1 MLRALFGSVLVK
13 LVLLGLVFLSVPMI
27 LYGRFATVDEERQ
40 QLLLGNLQNQGYLLS
55 QGLELALRAE
65 GAKAPVAAADWV
77 ARLGTSSLRIKLLMR
92 PVGEQQSFYYVAA
105 FPTIDAAYLD
115 AERQALV
122 ATGILGKVEESCA
135 GNRSLSQT
143 FTGPTGTIEILTSIS
158 PFHTEVG
165 CWAVITAYAES
176 DPAGTTLARP
186 FASAPEV
193 RWAGIFY
200 AMMALLILAV
210 AVSVALGLRRFA
222 RLARLIRRAPGRRQI
237 SFANATPVPE
247 LKPVAVEFDSL
258 VTTLETSAR
267 SIREAAEENAH
278 ALKAPIAAMAQ
289 AVEPIRRVANAAND
303 DRARRAVE
311 TIERALERMED
322 LVASARRIDEAIA
335 EMIDAPSSPIK
346 LSSMVENT
354 ARAFAEAHGNNV
366 KIVASV
372 EPGIKVAASEE
383 ALETAIENLVDNAVS
398 FAPPGSTVR
407 LDLKQGGGRA
417 RLAVIDQG
425 PGVPIELLPAIF
437 ERHVSHR
444 PQSNGTVGRASGGP
458 HFGLGLAIVRR
469 NIELMGGRVSARNR
483 PEGGFEVT
491 LSLPLAT

>member
-1 MLRALFGSVLVK
+1 MLRTLVGSVLVK
-13 LVLLGLVFLSVPMI
+13 LVLIGLVFLIVPMI
-27 LYGRFATVDEERQ
+27 LYGRFAAVDEERQ
-40 QLLLGNLQNQGYLLS
+40 QLLLSNLQNQGYLLAQS
-55 QGLELALRAE
+55 LELALRTE
-65 GAKAPVAAADWV
+65 GPKAPVAAASWV
-77 ARLGTSSLRIKLLMR
+77 NRLGTSSLRIKLLLR
-92 PVGEQQSFYYVAA
+92 PAGEQQSFYYVAA
-105 FPTIDAAYLD
+105 FPEIDAAYLD
-115 AERQALV
+115 AERQALIN
-122 ATGILGKVEESCA
+122 AGLLSRVEESCA

-176 DPAGTTLARP
+176 DPAGATLSRP

-200 AMMALLILAV
+200 AMMAILILAV
-210 AVSVALGLRRFA
+210 AVSVSLGLRRFA
-222 RLARLIRRAPGRRQI
+222 RLARLIRRLPGRRQI
-237 SFANATPVPE
+237 SFAQATPVPE

-289 AVEPIRRVANAAND
+289 AVEPMRRLATTTADPQAK
-303 DRARRAVE
+303 RAVE
-311 TIERALERMED
+311 TIERALERLEE

-335 EMIDAPSSPIK
+335 EMIDAPAGPIK
-346 LSSMVENT
+346 LSDMVVNT
-354 ARAFAEAHGNNV
+354 GRAFAEAHGTNV
-366 KIVASV
+366 KIVTDV
-372 EPGIKVAASEE
+372 EAGLKVAASEE

-398 FAPPGSTVR
+398 FAPLGSEVMLT
-407 LDLKQGGGRA
+407 LKQGGGRA
-417 RLAVIDQG
+417 KFSVIDQG

-444 PQSNGTVGRASGGP
+444 PQTNGVRAGGP

-469 NIELMGGRVSARNR
+469 NIELMGGKVTARNR
-483 PEGGFEVT
+483 PEGGFEVSI
-491 LSLPLAT
+491 SLPLAG

>member
-1 MLRALFGSVLVK
+1 MLKTLVGSVLVK
-13 LVLLGLVFLSVPMI
+13 LVLIGLVFLTVPMM
-27 LYGRFATVDEERQ
+27 LYGRFAAVDEERQ
-40 QLLLGNLQNQGYLLS
+40 QLLLSNLQNQGHLLAQS
-55 QGLELALRAE
+55 LELALRAE
-65 GAKAPVAAADWV
+65 GPRAPVAAAGWV
-77 ARLGTSSLRIKLLMR
+77 AKLGTSSLRIKLLLR
-92 PVGEQQSFYYVAA
+92 PAGEQQSFYYVAA
-105 FPTIDAAYLD
+105 FPAIDAAYLD
-115 AERQALV
+115 AERQALLN
-122 ATGILGKVEESCA
+122 AGLLSKVEESCA

-176 DPAGTTLARP
+176 DPAGATLSRP

-193 RWAGIFY
+193 RWAGVFY
-200 AMMALLILAV
+200 GVMALLILAV
-210 AVSVALGLRRFA
+210 AVSVTLGLRRFA
-222 RLARLIRRAPGRRQI
+222 RLARLIRRLPGRRQI
-237 SFANATPVPE
+237 SFAQATPVPE

-289 AVEPIRRVANAAND
+289 AVEPVRRMAAATGD
-303 DRARRAVE
+303 PQGKRAVE
-311 TIERALERMED
+311 TIERALERLED

-335 EMIDAPSSPIK
+335 EMIDAPSAPIK
-346 LSSMVENT
+346 LSDMVANT
-354 ARAFAEAHGNNV
+354 GRAFAEAHGNNV
-366 KIVASV
+366 KIVTDI

-398 FAPPGSTVR
+398 FAPAGSTVR
-407 LDLKQGGGRA
+407 LELKQGGGRA
-417 RLAVIDQG
+417 KLSVIDQG
-425 PGVPIELLPAIF
+425 PGVPVDLLPAIF

-444 PQSNGTVGRASGGP
+444 PQGNGAGAAGGP

-469 NIELMGGRVSARNR
+469 NIELMGGRVAARNR

-491 LSLPLAT
+491 ISLPMGN

>member
-1 MLRALFGSVLVK
+1 MLRAIFGSVLIK

-27 LYGRFATVDEERQ
+27 LYPRFATVDEERQ
-40 QLLLGNLQNQGYLLS
+40 HLLLSNLQNQGYLLS

-65 GAKAPVAAADWV
+65 GPKAPVAATGWV

-92 PVGEQQSFYYVAA
+92 PTGEQQSFYYVAA
-105 FPTIDAAYLD
+105 FPAIDAAYLD
-115 AERQALV
+115 AERRALV

-135 GNRSLSQT
+135 GNRSLSQS
-143 FTGPTGTIEILTSIS
+143 FTGPSGTAEILTSIS

-165 CWAVITAYAES
+165 CWAVITAYAEN

-222 RLARLIRRAPGRRQI
+222 RLARIIRHTPGRRQI

-289 AVEPIRRVANAAND
+289 AVEPIRRIANTTND
-303 DRARRAVE
+303 SRAKRAVE
-311 TIERALERMED
+311 IIERALERLED

-335 EMIDAPSSPIK
+335 EMIDAPASPIK
-346 LSSMVENT
+346 LSPLVENT
-354 ARAFAEAHGNNV
+354 ARAFAEAQSNNV
-366 KIVASV
+366 KIVANV

-398 FAPPGSTVR
+398 FAPHGSSVR
-407 LDLKQGGGRA
+407 LELKQSGGRA
-417 RLAVIDQG
+417 HLTVVDQG
-425 PGVPIELLPAIF
+425 PGVPVDLLPAIF

-444 PQSNGTVGRASGGP
+444 PSNGSGASGGP

-469 NIELMGGRVSARNR
+469 NIELMGGRVGARNL

-491 LSLPLAT
+491 ISLPIAT